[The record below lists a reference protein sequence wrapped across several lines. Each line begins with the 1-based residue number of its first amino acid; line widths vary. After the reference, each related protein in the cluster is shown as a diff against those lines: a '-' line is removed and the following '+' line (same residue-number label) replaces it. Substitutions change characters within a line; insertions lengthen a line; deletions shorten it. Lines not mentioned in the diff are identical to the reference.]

1 MRVTTES
8 PTGVALQN
16 DGRETMGAAARAADL
31 FDGDPQYLAATPRL
45 DVLDAARRPGLRL
58 SEVLRTLAEGYA
70 DRPALGTRMVETI
83 RDENTGRSAT
93 RLLPA
98 FGTISYGELWKR
110 VRAVAAAWHHD
121 LRAPIEA
128 GNFVATVGFASAD
141 YLTIDLV
148 CGYLGLVAVP
158 LQHNTSA
165 ARLTPILEETTPR
178 VLAASAA
185 YLDVAVEAAL
195 GGQWLSRLVVFDY
208 RQDDDDHRERV
219 QHARERFAE
228 ADMHVIVETLPEIVE
243 RGAQV
248 PEAPLYAAGSDDR
261 LAMIL
266 YTSGSTGTPKGAM
279 WTERMVATLWTLPMK
294 ATESVVIN
302 LNFMPLNHIGGRI
315 PLSSSFQ
322 TGGTSYFVAESDL
335 STLFDDW
342 ALVRPT
348 DLGLVPRVVDML
360 YQRYQQIVDRLSG
373 GELDRDNVEHA
384 SKAEVR
390 EKLLGGR
397 VLGGFVSTAPL
408 APEMRVFL
416 ESCLQAGIVDT
427 YGLTEIGAITT
438 DGIVVR
444 PLVLDYKL
452 IDVPELGY
460 FGTDKPHPRGELLV
474 KSAAAMPGY
483 YKRPELTAEVFDAE
497 GYYRTGDIVA
507 ELEPDR
513 LAYVDRRNNVIK
525 LSQGEFVAVANLEA
539 EFARTPLIRQI
550 FVYGNSERAAL
561 LAVIVP
567 TDDVLAAY
575 NGAESELR
583 AALRAVL
590 SQTARDADLQPYEL
604 PVDFLIE
611 TEPFSTTNG
620 LLSGVGKLLR
630 PRLKERYGAEL
641 EQLYEQL
648 DAARADDVRA
658 LRDAAQHQPVV
669 DTVTQAA
676 AALLGVPAAAV
687 TRDEQFID
695 LGGDSLS
702 ALTFSNLLQE
712 LFGVETP
719 VGMLTGPTTTLG
731 DIAAYLENQDGDG
744 PAGPTVSDIHESGDG
759 TIRAADLTLDKF
771 LPESLLAEARTLPLP
786 TDATPNTVL
795 LTGAN
800 GYLGRFLALEWL
812 QRLSSTGGTLICL
825 LRGADDASA
834 RARLEQIFDDG
845 DAELRACFRA
855 LGTEHLEVVA
865 GDISQPQLGLTPQ
878 VWDDLAQRV
887 DLIVH
892 PAAQVNH
899 VLPYRQLFGPN
910 VAGTAEVIRLALSTR
925 LKPIS
930 YLSTVSVA
938 MSVEPGRFEEDGDIR
953 VISPTRSIDDS
964 YANGYG
970 NSKWAGEVLLREAHD
985 LCGLPV
991 AVFRSGMI
999 LADRRYAGQL
1009 NVPDMFTRLIYS
1021 LLVTGLAP
1029 ESFYER
1035 TASGERPRSHYDGL
1049 PVDFVAESIATLGA
1063 GARRGFRSYDV
1074 MNPHDDGISLDVFV
1088 DWLIESGH
1096 PIKRVA
1102 DYGDWLDRFGTAL
1115 RSLPGPQRQ
1124 HSVLPLLTAY
1134 SRPERP
1140 VRGSLAPADV
1150 FRKAVQANKIG
1161 AEHDIPHLSRGLIDK
1176 YVSDLRG
1183 QGIIPPDT
1191 LSPQG

>member
-1 MRVTTES
+1 VTIELPTDINDVDARNTE
-8 PTGVALQN
+8 GE
-16 DGRETMGAAARAADL
+16 GGAAERAAYL
-31 FDGDPQYLAATPRL
+31 FENDAQFRAASPLR
-45 DVLDAARRPGLRL
+45 DVLDAAREPGLRL
-58 SEVLRTLAEGYA
+58 SQVLQTLAEGYS
-70 DRPALGTRMVETI
+70 DRPALGSRVVETI
-83 RDENTGRSAT
+83 RDEATGRTAT

-98 FGTISYGELWKR
+98 FDTMSYGELWSR
-110 VRAVAAAWHHD
+110 VRAVASAWHHD
-121 LRAPIEA
+121 SQAPIEA
-128 GNFVATVGFASAD
+128 GDFVATIGFSSAD

-165 ARLTPILEETTPR
+165 SRLVPILEETTPR
-178 VLAASAA
+178 VLAVSAA
-185 YLDVAVEAAL
+185 YLDLAVEAVL

-208 RQDDDDHRERV
+208 RPVDDNHRDRV
-219 QHARERFAE
+219 RQARESL
-228 ADMHVIVETLPEIVE
+228 ADAGMDVIIETLPEIIA
-243 RGAQV
+243 RGAQG
-248 PEAPLYAAGSDDR
+248 PEAPLYTGGSDDR

-266 YTSGSTGTPKGAM
+266 YTSGSTGAPKGAM
-279 WTERMVATLWTLPMK
+279 WTERMVGTLWTIPMK
-294 ATESVVIN
+294 STESVVIN
-302 LNFMPLNHIGGRI
+302 LNFMPLNHMGGRL
-315 PLSSSFQ
+315 PLSASFQ

-335 STLFDDW
+335 STLFEDW

-360 YQRYQQIVDRLSG
+360 YQRYQQIVDRLSADG
-373 GELDRDNVEHA
+373 FDRDTAERTA
-384 SKAEVR
+384 KTEVR
-390 EKLLGGR
+390 ETLLGGR

-408 APEMRVFL
+408 AAEMRAFL
-416 ESCLQAGIVDT
+416 ESCLQADIVDT
-427 YGLTEIGAITT
+427 YGLTEVGAVTT
-438 DGIVVR
+438 DGRVVR

-460 FGTDKPHPRGELLV
+460 FSTDKPHPRGELLV

-483 YKRPELTAEVFDAE
+483 YKRPEITAEVFDAD

-507 ELEPDR
+507 ELAPDR

-550 FVYGNSERAAL
+550 YVYGNSERPSL
-561 LAVIVP
+561 LAVVVP
-567 TDDVLAAY
+567 TEDVLAAHD
-575 NGAESELR
+575 GADDELR
-583 AALRAVL
+583 AAVRAAL

-604 PVDFLIE
+604 PIDFLIE
-611 TEPFSTTNG
+611 TEPFSASNG

-630 PRLKERYGAEL
+630 PKLKERYGAEL
-641 EQLYEQL
+641 EALYDQV
-648 DAARADDVRA
+648 DAARADEVRA

-669 DTVTQAA
+669 DTVIQAA
-676 AALLGVPAAAV
+676 AALLGVPTAAV
-687 TRDEQFID
+687 TRDDHFID

-712 LFGVETP
+712 LFGIEMP
-719 VGMLTGPTTTLG
+719 VGTLAGPTTTLG
-731 DIAAYLENQDGDG
+731 DIAAYLEQQAGDG
-744 PAGPTVSDIHESGDG
+744 PASPTAAGVHDSDAE
-759 TIRAADLTLDKF
+759 IRATDLTLDKF
-771 LPESLLAEARTLPLP
+771 LPEHLLAEARALPLP
-786 TDATPNTVL
+786 DDAEPQTVL

-812 QRLSSTGGTLICL
+812 QRLSETGGTLICL

-845 DAELRACFRA
+845 DAELSARFRA
-855 LGTEHLEVVA
+855 LAAEHLEVIT
-865 GDISQPQLGLTPQ
+865 GDISRPQLGVGTQ
-878 VWDDLAQRV
+878 TWEALAQRV

-892 PAAQVNH
+892 PAALVNH

-910 VAGTAEVIRLALSTR
+910 VVGTAEVIALALSSR
-925 LKPIS
+925 LKPIN

-938 MSVEPGRFEEDGDIR
+938 MTVEPGRFEEDGDIR
-953 VISPTRSIDDS
+953 AVSPTRSIDDS

-991 AVFRSGMI
+991 SVFRSGMI
-999 LADRRYAGQL
+999 LADRRYDGQL
-1009 NVPDMFTRLIYS
+1009 NVSDMFTRLIYS
-1021 LLVTGLAP
+1021 LVVTGLAP
-1029 ESFYER
+1029 ESFYQR
-1035 TASGERPRSHYDGL
+1035 TDSEERPRSHYDGL
-1049 PVDFVAESIATLGA
+1049 PVDFVAESITTLGA

-1096 PIKRVA
+1096 SINRVD
-1102 DYGDWLDRFGTAL
+1102 DYGDWLNRFGTAL
-1115 RSLPGPQRQ
+1115 RSLPDARRQ

-1134 SRPERP
+1134 SRPEHP
-1140 VRGSLAPADV
+1140 LLGSLAPAEA
-1150 FRKAVQANKIG
+1150 FRKAVQQNKIG
-1161 AEHDIPHLSRGLIDK
+1161 AENDIPHLSRQLIEK
-1176 YVSDLRG
+1176 YVSGLRG
-1183 QGIIPPDT
+1183 QGLLPN
-1191 LSPQG
+1191 